1 MNPSI
6 EDLQKAIDETRAKV
20 VYVLPNN
27 TNIILAAQQAA
38 GLTKRQVYVLPTKS
52 VPMGIAAALA
62 FSPSADPETN
72 LNEMNEAA
80 QKVHTASITFSVRD
94 TVFDE
99 MQIHANDIM
108 GMIDNKIQQLGRDAK
123 EVAIK
128 LLESMVGPESGV
140 ITVYYG
146 QDVEEQTAQALGD
159 EIQDK
164 YADCEVYV
172 QSGGQPLYYYLIAV
186 E

>member
-1 MNPSI
+1 
-6 EDLQKAIDETRAKV
+6 
-20 VYVLPNN
+20 
-27 TNIILAAQQAA
+27 
-38 GLTKRQVYVLPTKS
+38 
-52 VPMGIAAALA
+52 
-62 FSPSADPETN
+62 
-72 LNEMNEAA
+72 
-80 QKVHTASITFSVRD
+80 
-94 TVFDE
+94 
-99 MQIHANDIM
+99 
-108 GMIDNKIQQLGRDAK
+108 QQLGRDAK